1 MSKNLANAFE
11 ELDSVKAQKP
21 VERNSFKANLDK
33 EFTKKTTKPTVNE
46 THQRTTLL
54 VQMPIHEAMQ
64 ELSQMKGRGFK
75 TAFINMCL
83 AEGLQKYGYD
93 VEYTIDD

>member
-11 ELDSVKAQKP
+11 ELDGIKP
-21 VERNSFKANLDK
+21 QEPIRPNSFKASLDR
-33 EFTKKTTKPTVNE
+33 EFTKKTTRPTVNE
-46 THQRTTLL
+46 THKRTTLL